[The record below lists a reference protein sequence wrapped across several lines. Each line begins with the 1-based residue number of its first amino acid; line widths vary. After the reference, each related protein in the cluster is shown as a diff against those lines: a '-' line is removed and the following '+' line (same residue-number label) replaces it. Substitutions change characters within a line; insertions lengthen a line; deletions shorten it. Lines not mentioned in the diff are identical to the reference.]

1 MKKMENWVF
10 KYKPRLHFQIFPNT
24 LRSMEVW
31 IFEVSLI
38 SYLVQLWGKSSTVC
52 LYEIGE
58 PNL

>member
-10 KYKPRLHFQIFPNT
+10 KYKPRLHFQICPNT
-24 LRSMEVW
+24 LRSMEIW

-38 SYLVQLWGKSSTVC
+38 SYFVQLWGKSSTVC